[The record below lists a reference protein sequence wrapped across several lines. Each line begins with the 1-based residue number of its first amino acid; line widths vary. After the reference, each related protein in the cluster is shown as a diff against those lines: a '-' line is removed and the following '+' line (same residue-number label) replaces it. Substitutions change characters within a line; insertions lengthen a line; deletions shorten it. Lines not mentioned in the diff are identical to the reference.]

1 MLIYAKQ
8 KNFCLWFLRKEKR
21 EYLANLNDKD
31 INDKLRFWKKKF
43 ALALAQI
50 YISMKYRK

>member
-8 KNFCLWFLRKEKR
+8 KNFCLWFLKKEKR